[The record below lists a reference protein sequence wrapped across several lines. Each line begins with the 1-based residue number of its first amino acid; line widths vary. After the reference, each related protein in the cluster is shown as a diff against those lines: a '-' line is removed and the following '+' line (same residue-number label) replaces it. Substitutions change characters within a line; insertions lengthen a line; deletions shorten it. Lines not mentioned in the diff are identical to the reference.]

1 MPALQGHS
9 GEQEITMSVNI
20 ELSSAFGV
28 FTDSVLTTKVEG
40 KNVREALHSLTQ
52 QFPKLKKV
60 LLNKD
65 GDLMQTYD
73 FFINGQSVYPKSM
86 TLTLKDNDM
95 LNILYLIHGG

>member
-1 MPALQGHS
+1 MSALPGCS
-9 GEQEITMSVNI
+9 GEREIAMSVNV

-28 FTDSVLTTKVEG
+28 FTDNVLKTSIEG
-40 KNVREALHSLTQ
+40 QTVREVLHSLTQ
-52 QFPKLKKV
+52 KFPKLGRV

-86 TLTLKDNDM
+86 TTPLNSGDL

>member
-1 MPALQGHS
+1 MCNK
-9 GEQEITMSVNI
+9 EWKITMSISV

-28 FTDSVLTTKVEG
+28 FTNDVLNAEVDGE
-40 KNVREALHSLTQ
+40 NVREALHGLTQ
-52 QFPKLKKV
+52 QFPRLKKV

-86 TLTLKDNDM
+86 TTPLKDGDK
-95 LNILYLIHGG
+95 LNILYIIHGG

>member
-1 MPALQGHS
+1 
-9 GEQEITMSVNI
+9 MSVNV

-28 FTDSVLTTKVEG
+28 FTDNVLNTKVEG
-40 KNVREALHSLTQ
+40 KTVRDVLHGLTQ
-52 QFPKLKKV
+52 QFPKLTRV

-73 FFINGQSVYPKSM
+73 FFINGQSIYPKSM
-86 TLTLKDNDM
+86 TAPLNDGDT

>member
-1 MPALQGHS
+1 
-9 GEQEITMSVNI
+9 MSINV

-28 FTDSVLTTKVEG
+28 FTNDVLKTKVEG
-40 KNVREALHSLTQ
+40 TNVKEALNNLGQ

-65 GDLMQTYD
+65 GNLMQTYD
-73 FFINGQSVYPKSM
+73 FFINGESIYPKSM
-86 TLTLKDNDM
+86 TLPLKDGDL